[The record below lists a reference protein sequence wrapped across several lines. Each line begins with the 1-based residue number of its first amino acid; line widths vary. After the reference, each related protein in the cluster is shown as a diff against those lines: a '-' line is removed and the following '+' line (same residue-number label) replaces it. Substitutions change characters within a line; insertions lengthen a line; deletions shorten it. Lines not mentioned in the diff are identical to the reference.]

1 MQKTEFLDRL
11 RAALADLPAEE
22 LEKTLGYY
30 AEMIEDRMED
40 GMDEEAAVAAM
51 GDPEAVAREILLDAP
66 LGTLVRA
73 KIKPKRALSGWEILL
88 LVLGAPLWLPLLA
101 TAAALLFTVYALIW
115 SLMAT
120 LWALSAAVLLSGVA
134 AAVGSVWVWMQNVSS
149 GLFVL
154 GGALACCGL
163 GIFGLLGMKVLTA
176 FAVRLTV
183 KLLRATKSL
192 FIRRRKEDETGEAI

>member
-11 RAALADLPAEE
+11 RTALADLPAEE

-73 KIKPKRALSGWEILL
+73 CLL
-88 LVLGAPLWLPLLA
+88 YTSRCV
-101 TAAALLFTVYALIW
+101 
-115 SLMAT
+115 
-120 LWALSAAVLLSGVA
+120 
-134 AAVGSVWVWMQNVSS
+134 
-149 GLFVL
+149 
-154 GGALACCGL
+154 
-163 GIFGLLGMKVLTA
+163 
-176 FAVRLTV
+176 
-183 KLLRATKSL
+183 
-192 FIRRRKEDETGEAI
+192 

>member
-1 MQKTEFLDRL
+1 M
-11 RAALADLPAEE
+11 
-22 LEKTLGYY
+22 
-30 AEMIEDRMED
+30 
-40 GMDEEAAVAAM
+40 
-51 GDPEAVAREILLDAP
+51 
-66 LGTLVRA
+66 
-73 KIKPKRALSGWEILL
+73 
-88 LVLGAPLWLPLLA
+88 LGAPLWLPLLA

-120 LWALSAAVLLSGVA
+120 LWALSAAVLFSGVA
-134 AAVGSVWVWMQNVSS
+134 AVVGSVWVWMQNVSS

-192 FIRRRKEDETGEAI
+192 FIRRRKENETGEAI